1 MSESHIKSTAYDE
14 AENLLTVTF
23 GGGHVT
29 LYHPVN
35 PENYVEVIKADCLDR
50 AINKLIRTPSIVGIA
65 QKRGH

>member
-1 MSESHIKSTAYDE
+1 MSLSHIQDVSYNE
-14 AENLLTVTF
+14 PENVLTVIF

-35 PENYVEVIKADCLDR
+35 PENYTEVIRADCLDR